1 MENNK
6 ALIQGSSSMRQND
19 DELENEDSYYIS
31 SDEEDDDD
39 DDCYIDDSEQDECV
53 DLSVVF
59 PPETFCLV
67 DTNVDAMTTNTPTTA
82 ADFRYEFHED
92 SDVLHTPPESED
104 EELGHNYPT
113 FKMSDGSIGVQFHKG
128 LTFNNKQQANE
139 AIKEYAMETMKS
151 LYIKKNEKEFMVVK
165 CDHSSCP
172 FHLRISKRVGNE
184 FWQIVSFIDEHACHR
199 TPRNRQAKTNYLA
212 KKFVSTLR
220 HTPEMKVKGLIALDI
235 NCCFMVMLLLF
246 IVLELLLL

>member
-31 SDEEDDDD
+31 SDEEDDD

-67 DTNVDAMTTNTPTTA
+67 DTNVDAMTTNTPTNA

-92 SDVLHTPPESED
+92 SDVSAYDFRYVSAYLLILLFVDHIMED
-104 EELGHNYPT
+104 L
-113 FKMSDGSIGVQFHKG
+113 
-128 LTFNNKQQANE
+128 
-139 AIKEYAMETMKS
+139 AIS
-151 LYIKKNEKEFMVVK
+151 
-165 CDHSSCP
+165 
-172 FHLRISKRVGNE
+172 R
-184 FWQIVSFIDEHACHR
+184 FWYF
-199 TPRNRQAKTNYLA
+199 
-212 KKFVSTLR
+212 
-220 HTPEMKVKGLIALDI
+220 
-235 NCCFMVMLLLF
+235 LLLMN
-246 IVLELLLL
+246 